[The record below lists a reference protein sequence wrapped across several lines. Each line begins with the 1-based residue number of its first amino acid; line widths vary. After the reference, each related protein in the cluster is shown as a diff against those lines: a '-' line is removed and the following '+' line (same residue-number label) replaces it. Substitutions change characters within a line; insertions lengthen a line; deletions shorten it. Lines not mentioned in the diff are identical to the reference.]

1 MTITPLDIEN
11 TRFRGSLGGY
21 NRNEVD
27 VLLAKVAQELEARLT
42 QIEELQRK
50 IAQLEQTVATYRESE
65 ELLKNS
71 VVLAQRTS
79 DEIIAAAHQHADAI
93 VREAESSGRETTRRL
108 GELRAE
114 REQFEY
120 AFHGLLAGFLHRLE
134 QGNPELGERRRPAP
148 ELQAP
153 QSSNAA
159 ESMREPASHSRQ
171 LLSEA
176 AGAGGVQDASAGPW
190 APPEQTASPG
200 GGHTAPQSEQ
210 PSKQPDDFEQAIE
223 AARPVPRDEWPGSSQ
238 AEAPELSAAPSA
250 GEVAPGEPPEL
261 SGVGPIRDDEP
272 WPPPAEDE
280 AATLED
286 PEEPDDRLPLD

>member
-11 TRFRGSLGGY
+11 TKFRGSLGGY

-27 VLLAKVAQELEARLT
+27 LLLAKVAQELEARLA

-50 IAQLEQTVATYRESE
+50 ITQLEQSVATYRESE

-79 DEIIAAAHQHADAI
+79 DEIIAAAHQQADAI
-93 VREAESSGRETTRRL
+93 LREAESSGRETTRRL
-108 GELRAE
+108 GELKAE

-134 QGNPELGERRRPAP
+134 QGNPALGERHRPAA

-153 QSSNAA
+153 QSSGAA
-159 ESMREPASHSRQ
+159 GAAGEPASHSRQ

-176 AGAGGVQDASAGPW
+176 GGTGSQPEAAAGPDRISGVD
-190 APPEQTASPG
+190 APVAEAGS
-200 GGHTAPQSEQ
+200 APAHGAPDTQQ
-210 PSKQPDDFEQAIE
+210 DDFKQAIA
-223 AARPVPRDEWPGSSQ
+223 AARPVPRDEWPGPGDADAADPR
-238 AEAPELSAAPSA
+238 AEPGTEEP
-250 GEVAPGEPPEL
+250 VAGEPPEL
-261 SGVGPIRDDEP
+261 GGVRPMGDDEP
-272 WPPPAEDE
+272 GPPPAEDE
-280 AATLED
+280 AAA
-286 PEEPDDRLPLD
+286 PEELQDRDDRLPLH